1 LKTEGPGGGT
11 AKTSKEQCEIKVCQG
26 GKNMRKVR
34 KKVEKV
40 CGGGKKDEKCVFH

>member
-1 LKTEGPGGGT
+1 MSRRKKYEKSKEGSGKSMCVCGGG
-11 AKTSKEQCEIKVCQG
+11 I
-26 GKNMRKVR
+26 NRKVR